1 MEISRETEVFARA
14 FNRDPPCAAASDRGG
29 RPHWL
34 RDGGAASDRGSGDN
48 PCLSA
53 GGRQAVDARYQGRN
67 GGDRRR
73 RARYRIRQD
82 HARDRRLVARALCG
96 GRRGAQRQIHDHI
109 RVRPRSEPVHGP
121 VGRDQRPGFA
131 VWAAR
136 RARVLSMDSGSRSGR
151 SAQGRRGSRPTR
163 ARGPGG
169 HPSLQSIDEQLDDLD
184 RTSAS
189 RLPFV
194 HVSDAPV
201 QSSYT
206 TEELLHAAR
215 VERLPPGEGGIDIK
229 RILGHMPQNIPVAL
243 EAPMTTMA
251 SADGE
256 EAVALRVRQAAER
269 LLTA

>member
-1 MEISRETEVFARA
+1 VDDKPLMRATKAAMAATVGVLDIEFVRITPEIDVSSLEPVAAAGAELNARYIITSAYDPDLSRFTDRLAAISDLASHYGLRA
-14 FNRDPPCAAASDRGG
+14 VLEFFPWTVVPDLRAALRVVEAADRPALGVLVDTLHFNR
-29 RPHWL
+29 
-34 RDGGAASDRGSGDN
+34 
-48 PCLSA
+48 
-53 GGRQAVDARYQGRN
+53 
-67 GGDRRR
+67 
-73 RARYRIRQD
+73 
-82 HARDRRLVARALCG
+82 
-96 GRRGAQRQIHDHI
+96 
-109 RVRPRSEPVHGP
+109 
-121 VGRDQRPGFA
+121 
-131 VWAAR
+131 
-136 RARVLSMDSGSRSGR
+136 SGSR
-151 SAQGRRGSRPTR
+151 
-163 ARGPGG
+163 
-169 HPSLQSIDEQLDDLD
+169 LDDLD
-184 RTSAS
+184 RISAS